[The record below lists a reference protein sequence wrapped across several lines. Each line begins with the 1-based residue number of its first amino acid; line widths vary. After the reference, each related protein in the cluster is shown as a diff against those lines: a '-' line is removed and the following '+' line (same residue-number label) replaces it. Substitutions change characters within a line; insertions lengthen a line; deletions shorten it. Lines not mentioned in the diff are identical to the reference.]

1 MGDLLTTTFLAILL
15 AGFLVGAV
23 VGLTGMGGGALM
35 TPALIFLGVGDAAT
49 VVTADLT
56 AAAVYKTGGAIVH
69 KREGS
74 PNLKLAKWLVIG
86 SVPTA
91 LLGPHLIN
99 WAAPPG
105 NLDQTL
111 KLCIG
116 FALLFAAVTYAL
128 RLYINLRRIRAGH
141 HSDST
146 DPLIRPLPTLLVGAL
161 GGLLVGITSVGSGS
175 VIMIALL
182 MLYPGLSAVRLV
194 GTDLVQAVPLVLAAA
209 LSNIALHG
217 LDWSLT
223 IPLILGSVP
232 GTILGSLIAP
242 RVPQSIIRR
251 GIVVVLT
258 MSGVAL
264 LDKAGWAPLGAGE
277 YDTHPL
283 LIGLVGLAMVALVPL
298 VWGGLRHT
306 MGLPVFGSP
315 TISELEDPSYRPG
328 GWRVARTRAR
338 DAPLVVDPADST
350 DVLAAGAD
358 RPHP

>member
-1 MGDLLTTTFLAILL
+1 MGDLITLTALSILA
-15 AGFLVGAV
+15 AGFFVGIV

-35 TPALIFLGVGDAAT
+35 TPALIFLGVGEAAT

-74 PNLKLAKWLVIG
+74 PNMQLAKWLVIG
-86 SVPTA
+86 SVPMA

-99 WAAPPG
+99 WFADPED
-105 NLDQTL
+105 LDATL

-116 FALLFAAVTYAL
+116 FALLFAAATYAL
-128 RLYINLRRIRAGH
+128 RLYINLKRVRGDGVQADRNP
-141 HSDST
+141 T
-146 DPLIRPLPTLLVGAL
+146 VRPIPTLLVGAL

-182 MLYPGLSAVRLV
+182 MLYPGLSAVKLV
-194 GTDLVQAVPLVLAAA
+194 GTDLVQAVPLVMAAA
-209 LSNIALHG
+209 ISNIAIHG
-217 LDWSLT
+217 LDWGVL
-223 IPLILGSVP
+223 IPLVIGSVP
-232 GTILGSLIAP
+232 GTLIGAKIAP

-277 YDTHPL
+277 DETHPM
-283 LIGLVGLAMVALVPL
+283 LIAGVGLFVVVVLPI
-298 VWGGLRHT
+298 VWGFLRKGQG
-306 MGLPVFGSP
+306 MPMFGSP
-315 TISELEDPSYRPG
+315 TIAQLEDPNFKPG
-328 GWRVARTRAR
+328 VVGMKRT
-338 DAPLVVDPADST
+338 DT
-350 DVLAAGAD
+350 
-358 RPHP
+358 